1 MRLVM
6 ISAWNDSGGSY
17 LNRLLDGHP
26 ALHAWPYEL
35 LLGADDVSPDMF
47 DECWF
52 RGRFRWPRL
61 RNVETASAFALFD
74 AIADSEL
81 KDVLRLPTKSK
92 HHGFTVDV
100 SLGAWRDAVATRWSN
115 AAERSQRQF
124 LQTYV
129 GTFFE
134 ALDGRH
140 IVADALVLGHC
151 PAVILDSAE
160 IWADFPGAAFLHVLR
175 SPEAGYRDM
184 KRRHPGLDPAGYAMK
199 WSLINQEAARLAA
212 KYPSSV
218 HLVTLERLLEAPEET
233 LRRICSCL
241 GIAFDP
247 VVLTPSWRGKSL
259 DPAAMGPFG
268 GVPTLSAGD
277 DRQARESLSEP
288 EHSTIGRQC
297 AGARSLLRSLH
308 ALDV

>member
-1 MRLVM
+1 MRLAM

-35 LLGADDVSPDMF
+35 LLGTDDASPDMF
-47 DECWF
+47 DERWF

-61 RNVETASAFALFD
+61 QDVATASAVTLFD
-74 AIADSEL
+74 TIADSEL
-81 KDVLRLPTKSK
+81 KDVLRRPTGSK
-92 HHGFTVDV
+92 HHAFAADV
-100 SLGAWRDAVATRWSN
+100 SLEAWRDAVATSWN
-115 AAERSQRQF
+115 TATERSQRQF

-129 GTFFE
+129 CALFE

-140 IVADALVLGHC
+140 IDADALVLGHC

-160 IWADFPGAAFLHVLR
+160 IWTDFPGTTFLHVLR
-175 SPEAGYRDM
+175 GPEAGYRDM
-184 KRRHPGLDPAGYAMK
+184 KRRHPGLDPARYAMK

-218 HLVTLERLLEAPEET
+218 HLVTLERLLEAPEES
-233 LRRICSCL
+233 LRRICSWL

-247 VVLTPSWRGKSL
+247 VVLTPSWRGRSV

-288 EHSTIGRQC
+288 ELSTIGRQC